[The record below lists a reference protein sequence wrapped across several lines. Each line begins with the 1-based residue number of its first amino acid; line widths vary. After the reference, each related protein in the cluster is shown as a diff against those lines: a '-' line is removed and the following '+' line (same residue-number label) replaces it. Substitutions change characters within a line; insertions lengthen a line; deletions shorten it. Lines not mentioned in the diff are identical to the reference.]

1 MEQIPLT
8 AVGKTFKPALRLDA
22 IRRVFEQE
30 VWQVAAPSRVE
41 AHSDER
47 HGQRVDIY
55 VPQLSAVQSEQ
66 LKQRLSGYAV
76 RYVLHDT
83 RDNQLEGVA
92 TID

>member
-1 MEQIPLT
+1 
-8 AVGKTFKPALRLDA
+8 
-22 IRRVFEQE
+22 
-30 VWQVAAPSRVE
+30 
-41 AHSDER
+41 
-47 HGQRVDIY
+47 

-83 RDNQLEGVA
+83 RDNQPEGGG